1 MIYVSLDVFLKNS
14 ERYIN
19 EASKGFNVYICLD
32 DGTELKLERF
42 IRK

>member
-1 MIYVSLDVFLKNS
+1 MIYVTLEVFLKNS
-14 ERYIN
+14 KQYIN

-42 IRK
+42 VRQ